1 MRAKLL
7 TLAWLIIAVP
17 SFAVA
22 SNGPE
27 RVRKSEL
34 SKHPFAVG
42 QLKLTITY
50 FHAGLP
56 LLSHVVIE
64 VKVENPSGS
73 AEVFDPNLLSLVSKN
88 NSQVHV
94 AGRIQSFVH
103 SNARLGPAHT
113 RSVAPGAH
121 MKEYFEFTGRVKLPA
136 RLFYDG
142 KELAVITD

>member
-1 MRAKLL
+1 MRSKLL
-7 TLAWLIIAVP
+7 TLAWLIIAAPLLV
-17 SFAVA
+17 VA
-22 SNGPE
+22 GNGPE
-27 RVRKSEL
+27 QVRKSEL
-34 SKHPFAVG
+34 SKHPFTVG

-56 LLSHVVIE
+56 LLSHGVIE
-64 VKVENPSGS
+64 VKVENPSSS
-73 AEVFDPNLLSLVSKN
+73 AEVFDPHLLSLVSKN

-103 SNARLGPAHT
+103 SNDRLGPAQA

-136 RLFYDG
+136 KLFYDG